1 MPRALVLLLSFH
13 LCFAALAQKAGPERT
28 DPLQRKAWLG
38 MRPLALTDSLRQVAG
53 CTGCEGAYIAE
64 VRPASTAAV
73 LELRAGDVLTA
84 INGRPISGPGS
95 LAPAVAEALAGDAV
109 TIAYIR
115 SGRMRTAKGRFV
127 GRAYET
133 DPHAEVIYDAVP
145 FRGGRLRAIINK
157 PRQAGRMKALLF
169 IPGYTCTS
177 QDGWSADHPYARI
190 VHAFSKA
197 GYVVLRVE
205 KTGLGDSEGTPP
217 CEDCDLYGEVES
229 FTAGLRKLKSLPYV
243 DSTQVFIF
251 GHSMGGV
258 VGPMIAATERVK
270 GLMVY
275 GTTAKSWY
283 EYQIEMNRLQGM
295 LAKPDPMAFEA
306 DCRTQ
311 AGLAYEYYIRK
322 RSLADIATDPR
333 SDTLLRTYWE
343 WDGGSRI
350 FSRNQEY
357 WRQIQDVDLLG
368 AWRDAATRVLVLFG
382 GTDFQA
388 FSRADHEQIVY
399 TVNHHAPGTATL
411 RVFPGTDHFMA
422 VTGTMQESYDLFT
435 RGEIPKLFELFDH
448 EVPKA
453 AVEWAEGL

>member
-1 MPRALVLLLSFH
+1 MVRHLFLLLALH
-13 LCFAALAQKAGPERT
+13 LAVQTSAQKADART
-28 DPLQRKAWLG
+28 PDPLRRKGWLG
-38 MRPLALTDSLRQVAG
+38 LGFTPLTDSLRTVARCKD
-53 CTGCEGAYIAE
+53 CTGIYITEVVPAGTGAAIG
-64 VRPASTAAV
+64 
-73 LELRAGDVLTA
+73 LRAGDVITA
-84 INGRPISGPGS
+84 INGRITAGPGD
-95 LAPAVAEALAGDAV
+95 LATAMADVRAGDAV
-109 TIAYIR
+109 TVDHLRGGAR
-115 SGRMRTAKGRFV
+115 RTARGRFV
-127 GRAYET
+127 ARAFET

-145 FRGGRLRAIINK
+145 YRGGQLRAIINK
-157 PRQAGRMKALLF
+157 PPGQGRMKAMLF
-169 IPGYTCTS
+169 IPGYTCSS

-306 DCRTQ
+306 DCRAQ

-343 WDGGSRI
+343 WDGGQRI
-350 FSRNQEY
+350 FSRNHEY

-399 TVNHHAPGTATL
+399 TVNHRAPGTATL
-411 RVFPGTDHFMA
+411 QVFPGTDHFMA
-422 VTGTMQESYDLFT
+422 VTGTMQESYDLFM
-435 RGEIPKLFELFDH
+435 RGDIPRLFELFDH

-453 AVEWAEGL
+453 AVGWAEGQ